1 MLLHLS
7 PSRNITEPWT
17 EFNKTFPYLKVEF
30 YTKTG
35 KDFKKVMLPHTITL
49 KNAGLR
55 KSGSV
60 ELKTKMRVAEFE
72 SLLKEKFG
80 LNAQV
85 LRRSGKL
92 WLETTH
98 TDNWT
103 LEQQNNH
110 GKELSEPLIS
120 KPDRE
125 ETDYNK

>member
-7 PSRNITEPWT
+7 PSRNITEPWN

-55 KSGSV
+55 KSGRI
-60 ELKTKMRVAEFE
+60 ELKTNMRVAELE

-85 LRRSGKL
+85 LRRSGRL

-110 GKELSEPLIS
+110 GRELSEPIIS
-120 KPDRE
+120 KINLQD
-125 ETDYNK
+125 TGDN

>member
-35 KDFKKVMLPHTITL
+35 KDFKKVMLPHTISL

-55 KSGSV
+55 KSGRV
-60 ELKTKMRVAEFE
+60 DLKPNMRVSEFE

-80 LNAQV
+80 LSAQV

-92 WLETTH
+92 WLETTL

-110 GKELSEPLIS
+110 GRELSEPVII
-120 KPDRE
+120 RTNQE
-125 ETDYNK
+125 ETDYN